1 MGIQFERDS
10 YNEEIDDS
18 LKSDI
23 CNGLQNNSLD
33 LFIFFHT

>member
-23 CNGLQNNSLD
+23 CNGLQNYSLYLII
-33 LFIFFHT
+33 LFNI